1 MIFPEANPNEKAV
14 SQAAQVTEA
23 SVGRVSFAFDFDKG
37 DFVLAD
43 GKVKTCEDTDV
54 LRLWVHKTLI
64 TGRGRFRVYDGTGY
78 GADIEDLVI
87 GNRYTRAFVQS
98 ELRREIEQALKKH
111 PRVKSVADF
120 EETYTGDDRLVVSFR
135 VITDADVFTEEATLG
150 YGG

>member
-14 SQAAQVTEA
+14 SQAAQVTDV

-37 DFVLAD
+37 DFVLSD
-43 GKVKTCEDTDV
+43 GRVKTCEDTDA
-54 LRLWVHKTLI
+54 LRLWVQKTLI
-64 TGRGRFRVYDGTGY
+64 TGRNRFRVYDGTDY
-78 GADIEDLVI
+78 GADIEDLVV

-120 EETYTGDDRLVVSFR
+120 EETYTGDDRLAVSFR
-135 VITDADVFTEEATLG
+135 VITDEGDVTEEIA
-150 YGG
+150 YG